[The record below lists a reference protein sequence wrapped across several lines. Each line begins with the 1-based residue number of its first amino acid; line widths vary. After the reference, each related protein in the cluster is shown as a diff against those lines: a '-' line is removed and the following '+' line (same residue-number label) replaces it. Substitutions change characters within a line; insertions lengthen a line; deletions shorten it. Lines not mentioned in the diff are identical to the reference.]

1 MHARKATGRNFRA
14 ERAATRKHGYHQL
27 RCIERSIPVG
37 WPSCS
42 FLSTSLLPLWL
53 RRLCSSSSSAH
64 RRRNTAEQQDGTERG
79 RRSAR
84 ARERERERKQWAYA
98 SEGREEDGNQG
109 WLWPADVVAR
119 RQLRIRAVFSF
130 SKVSKLSVTSKSHRN
145 IKYSK

>member
-84 ARERERERKQWAYA
+84 ARAREREERERERESSGRTRVK
-98 SEGREEDGNQG
+98 EGRRME
-109 WLWPADVVAR
+109 
-119 RQLRIRAVFSF
+119 
-130 SKVSKLSVTSKSHRN
+130 
-145 IKYSK
+145 IKAGCGLLMSSSAGRLGY